1 VNEFGVALGAPCKK
15 EMRFGISFLWSESG
29 RADIATQVSKVKSF
43 GTWGP
48 SFCFL
53 IF

>member
-1 VNEFGVALGAPCKK
+1 MDFGVALGAPCKK
-15 EMRFGISFLWSESG
+15 EMLFCISFLWSDSG

-48 SFCFL
+48 SLYFL
-53 IF
+53 FF